1 MPPKKDKVIV
11 KPIVKDDIEVN
22 SDDVD
27 DIKQDKLL
35 KKDVPIIPKP
45 SSVLKPI
52 VLKKKVSIAEP
63 RIEEKKP
70 ESKKEESII
79 KSDSKIEEPIVEIL
93 DEDEEDEEEE
103 EEKEEKEDEKVEVEK
118 KEEEEKEEEDKKI
131 IKNKIIEKE
140 MHNHSKPKK
149 MSASQKIESSFD
161 MFGNDDVDF
170 RFVMMNYDYTKNKT
184 LPKITKYERA
194 LLIGKRAKQIE
205 EGANANIKIMPGQSA
220 IEIAEEELRQR
231 KIPLIIKRP
240 IGNTFE
246 YWKPAD
252 MEVLME

>member
-1 MPPKKDKVIV
+1 MPPKKEKVMIKPIS
-11 KPIVKDDIEVN
+11 KPIVKDEIEVN

-27 DIKQDKLL
+27 DIKKDKLL

-45 SSVLKPI
+45 STVLKPI
-52 VLKKKVSIAEP
+52 VLKKKVSIVEP
-63 RIEEKKP
+63 RFEEKKT
-70 ESKKEESII
+70 EEKTERKKEESII

-93 DEDEEDEEEE
+93 DEDEDEEEDE
-103 EEKEEKEDEKVEVEK
+103 AIAKENRGTEVIVKEKE
-118 KEEEEKEEEDKKI
+118 I
-131 IKNKIIEKE
+131 
-140 MHNHSKPKK
+140 HNHSKPKK
-149 MSASQKIESSFD
+149 MSASKKIESSFD

-252 MEVLME
+252 MEVLMD

>member
-1 MPPKKDKVIV
+1 MPPKKEKVIV

-93 DEDEEDEEEE
+93 DEDE
-103 EEKEEKEDEKVEVEK
+103 
-118 KEEEEKEEEDKKI
+118 
-131 IKNKIIEKE
+131 
-140 MHNHSKPKK
+140 
-149 MSASQKIESSFD
+149 
-161 MFGNDDVDF
+161 
-170 RFVMMNYDYTKNKT
+170 
-184 LPKITKYERA
+184 
-194 LLIGKRAKQIE
+194 
-205 EGANANIKIMPGQSA
+205 
-220 IEIAEEELRQR
+220 
-231 KIPLIIKRP
+231 
-240 IGNTFE
+240 
-246 YWKPAD
+246 
-252 MEVLME
+252 